1 MPNKSLSIQ
10 RLETALAK
18 EREKCDRLQRFLDST
33 VKERND
39 FERLYT
45 NLTFDFADLARLKI
59 SSFFKHSQ
67 EVPTLKLS
75 DKE

>member
-1 MPNKSLSIQ
+1 MPNKSLSVQ

-33 VKERND
+33 VKERNE

-45 NLTFDFADLARLKI
+45 NLTFDFADLAKLKI
-59 SSFFKHSQ
+59 NQFLKHSRQ
-67 EVPTLKLS
+67 
-75 DKE
+75 